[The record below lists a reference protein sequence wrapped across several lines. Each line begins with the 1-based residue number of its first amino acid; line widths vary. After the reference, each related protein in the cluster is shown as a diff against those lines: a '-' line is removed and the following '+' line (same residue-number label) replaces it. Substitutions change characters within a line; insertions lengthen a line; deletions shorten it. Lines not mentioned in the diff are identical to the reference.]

1 MKISQKL
8 AIIIAVS
15 LVILCSSM
23 IYLSNSAMKSISD
36 DTDVSIEKLVLD
48 DALKTA
54 QSVVYSVNHMT
65 DQLYLDLKSKGISKE
80 VSYNNTIK
88 YLSNMDLH
96 NKLVNFFAMDEDG
109 TYLVHYVQARVG
121 KNHINDK
128 DIYGKYFIQ
137 DLIKSSA
144 NPDGGY
150 VKTKFFDSMI
160 NKERNVL
167 IYAQKDIGMGII
179 YACTVDLDEGM
190 KEIQKINDDMNSHI
204 NEFGIKFITY
214 AVIIGIIILA
224 ILIFFVLFQI
234 SKPLNYLT
242 SRATELSSG
251 DGDLTQKLP
260 INGKD
265 EIAATSKA
273 INDFIEKVRLLI
285 VDAKNISSEN
295 ASVANELSQSSL
307 NTGQSVEQSSV
318 IVRDVAN
325 KGDSAN
331 STLAIGVKAAEDGK
345 NQLVNALKY
354 INDVNKSISELN
366 TKIMQSANLEAEVSD
381 KIVRLSQDAD
391 NVKSILEMINDVADQ
406 TNLLALNA
414 AIEAAR
420 AGEHGRGFAVVADEV
435 RKLAERTQHSL
446 VEINATISVITQ
458 GIEDAS
464 GQMSLNAKSIGE
476 LTKLADNTQK
486 TMNDMNEAMNNVIGI
501 SNQTVDDYIITS
513 KVMDD
518 ILSGVNNINKITH
531 ENARSVEEIA
541 GAANHLSNITE
552 KLNSKLNEFRT

>member
-23 IYLSNSAMKSISD
+23 IYLSNSAMKSISN

-48 DALKTA
+48 DAQNTA
-54 QSVVYSVNHMT
+54 KSIIYAINDIT
-65 DQLYLDLKSKGISKE
+65 DNIYTEAISKGLGKNE
-80 VSYNNTIK
+80 AYQNTLI
-88 YLSNMDLH
+88 YLKDMDLH
-96 NKLVNFFAMDEDG
+96 NKLVNFFAMDEKG
-109 TYLVHYVQARVG
+109 NYLVHYIQDRIG
-121 KNHINDK
+121 KNNYDAQGKNGDYYIRDIIKAAQDK
-128 DIYGKYFIQ
+128 D
-137 DLIKSSA
+137 
-144 NPDGGY
+144 GGF
-150 VKTKFFDSMI
+150 VRTTFFDKALD
-160 NKERNVL
+160 KEKEVL
-167 IYAQKDIGMGII
+167 IYAQKDTGMGII
-179 YACTVDLDEGM
+179 YACSISLSESM
-190 KEIQKINDDMNSHI
+190 QKINTINKGMNDKISS
-204 NEFGIKFITY
+204 FGIKFITY

-307 NTGQSVEQSSV
+307 NTGQSVEQSAN
-318 IVRDVAN
+318 IVENIAN
-325 KGDSAN
+325 KGDTTKQALDS
-331 STLAIGVKAAEDGK
+331 G
-345 NQLVNALKY
+345 VNAASNGKEKLVDAITY
-354 INDVNKSISELN
+354 INNVNKSISELN
-366 TKIMQSANLEAEVSD
+366 TKIIQSANLESEVSD
-381 KIVRLSQDAD
+381 KIIKLSHDAD
-391 NVKSILEMINDVADQ
+391 NVKSILEIINDVADQ

-435 RKLAERTQHSL
+435 RSLAERTQKSL
-446 VEINATISVITQ
+446 SEINATISVIVQ
-458 GIEDAS
+458 GIKDAS
-464 GQMSLNAKSIGE
+464 EQMSINAKQISD
-476 LTKLADNTQK
+476 LTHLSEDTQK
-486 TMNDMNEAMNNVIGI
+486 IMKDMNNAMNMVIEI
-501 SNQTVDDYIITS
+501 SNNTVNDYINTS
-513 KVMDD
+513 KAMDD
-518 ILSGVNNINKITH
+518 ILLGMDNINQITH